1 MDRQIIFL
9 VVLLV
14 TLLLFGYTTHRY
26 IGFFKHT
33 RKGFPVK
40 QLGRRF
46 GVMMEVAIG
55 QTKIF
60 RRPVMG
66 LLHALVFWGFLV
78 ILIGSIEMIIDGLFG
93 TERVLAFL
101 GGLYNFIIASGD
113 IFALIIAV
121 AILVFLFRRVFLH
134 VKRFS
139 GIEMKHIS
147 HLDANVALSMIL
159 FLMLSLLGMNTF
171 YIQEATHAGHEVVGL
186 YPVSSMLAS
195 WIDAGEHNELWYHF
209 NWWLHIG
216 LIFLFANYL
225 PYSKHF
231 HVFMSVPNVFLSRL
245 EPLGKLDT
253 MESITKEVKIM
264 MDPDQAFASP
274 PEGAEAEEEVPERFG
289 IMDVEDVTWK
299 NYFDSLACTECGRC
313 TSVCPANITGKKLSP
328 RKVVMDVRARM
339 KEKGPGLIKNGN
351 DYSDNRSLLRDYI
364 SEEELWACTL
374 CNACAQECPINI
386 NQPALILGMRRY
398 LVMEESAAPGE
409 LNAIFSNIENN
420 GAPWQFSQEDRMLW
434 TDGKVEVPLMADLLA
449 KGEKPEYLLW
459 VGSAGAFDDRYK
471 QVSVA
476 FAKVLNHLGISYGV
490 LGVEESSSGD
500 VARRA
505 GNEMLFQMQAMM
517 NIEILDGYEV
527 KKIITC
533 DPHAYNTLMNEYPDL
548 GGNYEVIHHTQF
560 LRDRISDGKLS
571 MNGGSLSG
579 KKITFHD
586 PCYLGRANGEYKAP
600 REVLEALGST
610 VEMKRHKSFALCCGA
625 GGGQMFKE
633 AEKGEKEVFIE
644 RTEDA
649 LETGADIIATACP
662 YCMVMMTDGLKY
674 KNKEEEISNY
684 DIAELVARD
693 LGL

>member
-1 MDRQIIFL
+1 
-9 VVLLV
+9 
-14 TLLLFGYTTHRY
+14 
-26 IGFFKHT
+26 
-33 RKGFPVK
+33 
-40 QLGRRF
+40 
-46 GVMMEVAIG
+46 
-55 QTKIF
+55 
-60 RRPVMG
+60 
-66 LLHALVFWGFLV
+66 
-78 ILIGSIEMIIDGLFG
+78 S
-93 TERVLAFL
+93 
-101 GGLYNFIIASGD
+101 FIMASSD

-121 AILVFLFRRVFLH
+121 GILVFLFRRVFLH

-147 HLDANVALSMIL
+147 HLDANVALTMIL
-159 FLMLSLLGMNTF
+159 LLMVSLLGMNTF
-171 YIQEATHAGHEVVGL
+171 YILSATHAGHEVVGL
-186 YPVSSMLAS
+186 YPISNMFAS
-195 WIDAGEHNELWYHF
+195 WIDAGDHNEFWHQF
-209 NWWLHIG
+209 NWWMHIG
-216 LIFLFANYL
+216 LIFVFANYL

-245 EPLGKLDT
+245 EPLGKVDT
-253 MESITKEVKIM
+253 MESITREVKIM

-289 IMDVEDVTWK
+289 IMDVEDVSWK

-313 TSVCPANITGKKLSP
+313 TSVCPANITGKMLSP
-328 RKVVMDVRARM
+328 RKIVMDVRARM
-339 KEKGPGLIKNGN
+339 KEKGPGLVKNGT
-351 DYSDNRSLLRDYI
+351 DYSDERSLLRDYI

-386 NQPALILGMRRY
+386 NHPSIILGMRRY

-420 GAPWQFSQEDRMLW
+420 GAPWQFSQEDRVLW
-434 TDGKVEVPLMADLLA
+434 SEGKVEVPLMSDFPA
-449 KGEKPEYLLW
+449 KGENPEYLLW

-476 FAKVLNHLGISYGV
+476 FAKVLNHLGISYAT

-517 NIEILDGYEV
+517 NIELLNGYEV

-533 DPHAYNTLMNEYPDL
+533 DPHAFNTLKNEYPDL
-548 GGNYEVIHHTQF
+548 GGEYEVIHHSQF
-560 LRDRISDGKLS
+560 LRELMKDGRLS
-571 MNGGSLSG
+571 LNGASLSG

-586 PCYLGRANGEYKAP
+586 PCYLGRANGEYNAP

-610 VEMKRHKSFALCCGA
+610 VEMKRNKSFALCCGA

-684 DIAELVARD
+684 DIAELVANS
-693 LGL
+693 LNL